1 MYFILFLS
9 ALIDTIG
16 FGIVIPLVPFYA
28 LKFGASPTVVTL
40 LFSIYALMQF
50 IFAPLWGI
58 MSDRFGRR
66 PMLLLSLIG
75 SSFAYLWL
83 SYASSLW
90 ILFACRALEGV
101 MAGSLLLA
109 RVCISDITTKE
120 NRAKGMTVIGTAFG
134 VGLCLG
140 PAISSI
146 LVGSNPQN
154 PNLML
159 PPLFAAGM
167 SLVGFIIGFFALPES
182 KPGRNSAST
191 QANHSPLSLIK
202 FTELLQTPPMVWL
215 ILSLFLNTFVLVGT
229 SAILG
234 IWCQQQLSLSPQEIG
249 YVYMFSGLVS
259 VVVQAG
265 LVERLS
271 KRFGEANLL
280 FGGLVIS
287 SFGSFLIPF
296 STTIPL
302 VLAAIALNRSGNFL
316 GLPLLSSL
324 ISQAAGARQQGK
336 ILGFA
341 ESVSALARIAGPVA
355 TGLVFGIFG
364 PSWSFWIF
372 TIAMLLASIFGW
384 QVAKN
389 SRLSSAMSKQRK
401 RKMKRMFDMLDYN
414 KNGVIESTD
423 FEQVVNVITELRGL
437 PFSSPDYWVIHSFW
451 IGFGDNLKNLMDAD
465 GDGKITLDEWLEY
478 MGRRLDRDFA
488 DSFMKLID
496 SNQDGEASLNELK
509 TFYQAYKID
518 THQTAAA
525 FEKLDIN
532 GDGTISSEEMREMLA
547 QFMYSDELNES
558 GNLFLG
564 V

>member
-1 MYFILFLS
+1 VYFILFLS

-40 LFSIYALMQF
+40 LFSVYALMQF
-50 IFAPLWGI
+50 IFAPLWGM

-90 ILFACRALEGV
+90 EVFACRALEGV

-120 NRAKGMTVIGTAFG
+120 NRAKGMAIIGTAFG
-134 VGLCLG
+134 VGLCFG
-140 PAISSI
+140 PGISSI

-154 PNLML
+154 PNLIL

-167 SLVGFIIGFFALPES
+167 SLVGFIIALFVLPES
-182 KPGRNSAST
+182 KPAQNSVKI
-191 QANHSPLSLIK
+191 QANHSPLSFVSFAEI
-202 FTELLQTPPMVWL
+202 LQIPSIVWL

-271 KRFGEANLL
+271 KRFGKAKLL
-280 FGGLVIS
+280 FWGLVIS
-287 SFGSFLIPF
+287 GFGSFLIPF

-302 VLAAIALNRSGNFL
+302 LLGAIALNRSGNFL
-316 GLPLLSSL
+316 CLPLLSSL

-355 TGLVFGIFG
+355 TGFAFGILA

-372 TIAMLLASIFGW
+372 TIAMLIASIFGW
-384 QVAKN
+384 QVATN
-389 SRLSSAMSKQRK
+389 SRLSSAISFQILG
-401 RKMKRMFDMLDYN
+401 F
-414 KNGVIESTD
+414 
-423 FEQVVNVITELRGL
+423 L
-437 PFSSPDYWVIHSFW
+437 P
-451 IGFGDNLKNLMDAD
+451 G
-465 GDGKITLDEWLEY
+465 
-478 MGRRLDRDFA
+478 
-488 DSFMKLID
+488 
-496 SNQDGEASLNELK
+496 
-509 TFYQAYKID
+509 
-518 THQTAAA
+518 
-525 FEKLDIN
+525 
-532 GDGTISSEEMREMLA
+532 
-547 QFMYSDELNES
+547 
-558 GNLFLG
+558 
-564 V
+564 